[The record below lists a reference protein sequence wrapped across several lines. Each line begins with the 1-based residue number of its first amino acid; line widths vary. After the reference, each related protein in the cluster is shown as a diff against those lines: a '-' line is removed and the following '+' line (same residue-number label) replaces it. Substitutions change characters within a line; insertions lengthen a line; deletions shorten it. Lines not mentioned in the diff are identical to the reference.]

1 MTIWSAR
8 FLQSK
13 HSMHGHRSIPEFRLR
28 AVRLWLLAAAA
39 MIFLTLIVGGA
50 TRLTVSGLSIVE
62 WKPVTGVLPPLSEP
76 AWQAEFD
83 AYKAIPQYRELNKGM
98 SLAQFKIIYF
108 WEWTHR
114 LLARATGAVFLLPFL
129 LFLWQGAIPPPL
141 RARLWLIFAGGAALG
156 VVGWWM
162 VSSGLSGTLV
172 KVSQYRLAF
181 HMTLACAVYAAI
193 LWTAQQIAPRLLRE
207 APKRLRLGALAIA
220 ALLLV
225 QIYFGALVAGL
236 DGGLKYN
243 TWPLIDGAVMPPLD
257 QLLFVKPLWRNMF
270 ENILTVQVNHR
281 MLADGIWLLAM
292 LHAFDAW
299 RTQRDVRGAFILAG
313 AVTLQA
319 ALGIITLLYQAP
331 LALALAHQLMAM
343 VVFSIALV
351 HAERLSHRAIARAPE
366 AVGQAA

>member
-1 MTIWSAR
+1 MSD
-8 FLQSK
+8 Q
-13 HSMHGHRSIPEFRLR
+13 RSVPEIHAR

-39 MIFLTLIVGGA
+39 MIFLTLIIGGA

-62 WKPVTGVLPPLSEP
+62 WKPVTGVLPPMSES
-76 AWQAEFD
+76 AWQSEFEK
-83 AYKAIPQYRELNKGM
+83 YQEIPQYRKLNQGM
-98 SLAQFKIIYF
+98 SLAQFKTIYY

-141 RARLWLIFAGGAALG
+141 RPRLWIIFAGGAALG

-162 VSSGLSGTLV
+162 VASGLEGTLT

-181 HMTLACAVYAAI
+181 HMTLACVIYAAV
-193 LWTAQQIAPRLLRE
+193 LWSAQQIAPTSSDD
-207 APKRLRLGALAIA
+207 APQRLRLAALAIA

-225 QIYFGALVAGL
+225 QIYLGTLVAGL

-243 TWPLIDGAVMPPLD
+243 TWPLIEGAIMPPLD
-257 QLLFVKPLWRNMF
+257 QLLFIRPLWRNLF
-270 ENILTVQVNHR
+270 ENILTVQINHR

-292 LHAFDAW
+292 VHAVDAW
-299 RTQRDVRGAFILAG
+299 RTRRNVRGALILAG

-319 ALGIITLLYQAP
+319 ALGIVTLLYEAALP
-331 LALALAHQLMAM
+331 LALAHQLLAM
-343 VVFSIALV
+343 VVFTIAIV
-351 HAERLSHRAIARAPE
+351 YAERLSHRAIVRVPQAA
-366 AVGQAA
+366 AGQAA